1 MDTRDKL
8 KLNRIFSRGVRNAI
22 DGKAHLIRLDRHP
35 TQESELSIVKL
46 RVMSNSKGLL
56 DRAQS

>member
-8 KLNRIFSRGVRNAI
+8 RLNRKRVVRNAI
-22 DGKAHLIRLDRHP
+22 DGKAHLIRLDGHP

-46 RVMSNSKGLL
+46 RVMSNLKGLE
-56 DRAQS
+56 RAQS